1 MRITIEVDSKR
12 EMDKLS
18 AFLKTFNV
26 NTIKVLTAGDP
37 SANIKK
43 GNKKIDPSDLF
54 GMWANEPRSAEEI
67 RRVAWQR
74 KSGE

>member
-26 NTIKVLTAGDP
+26 NTVKVLTTDERA
-37 SANIKK
+37 ANIKK
-43 GNKKIDPSDLF
+43 GNKKIDPKDLF
-54 GMWANEPRSAEEI
+54 GIWADEPRSIDDI
-67 RRVAWQR
+67 RRAAWQR
-74 KSGE
+74 KPGK